1 MLSSEGTELP
11 SQFQCWRII
20 RANPYKFNPQI
31 FRDNHRS
38 FLSDGNGRI
47 IGVGPNI
54 ARCNAT
60 ICTYKNEHSTGEGN
74 KGTTHQRS

>member
-11 SQFQCWRII
+11 SQFQSWWII
-20 RANPYKFNPQI
+20 RASPYKFNPQI
-31 FRDNHRS
+31 FRDDHRS

-54 ARCNAT
+54 AGGDAT
-60 ICTYKNEHSTGEGN
+60 ICI
-74 KGTTHQRS
+74 